1 VCHLLVTKQA
11 EDLVLEGAF
20 GQLGP
25 LWIHAHL
32 LIRKQAKDLVLE
44 GAFGQMGFLSIH
56 AQKK

>member
-1 VCHLLVTKQA
+1 MQ
-11 EDLVLEGAF
+11 EGAF
-20 GQLGP
+20 GQLGF

-44 GAFGQMGFLSIH
+44 GEFGQMGFLWIH